1 MLDETM
7 CENRILFNIC
17 LVFIIIVNRKSI
29 VQLVASVLMLIAL
42 LYGRSVSYPDNVH
55 SLHGLPLVWG
65 THQLV
70 TIAGPVDTWS
80 INIFKLALDLII
92 WLTIIIIS
100 PILYDRF
107 KIVSCEKCI
116 E

>member
-17 LVFIIIVNRKSI
+17 LVLVIYVNRKSI

-70 TIAGPVDTWS
+70 TIAGPVDYWMVS
-80 INIFKLALDLII
+80 ITNLAIDLVI
-92 WLTIIIIS
+92 WLAIIMII
-100 PILYDRF
+100 PYLLKDA
-107 KIVSCEKCI
+107 K
-116 E
+116 